1 MQKNLIMQFDV
12 MISFFEVLEYVV
24 VVEKGF

>member
-24 VVEKGF
+24 VVEKGS